1 MKTDKRGVIYLAAP
15 YSSPDSYVEWS
26 RYKKTCSAAARMM
39 AEGIAVFSPLA
50 NTIPAVHLGGLD
62 IDHAAFLRID
72 KTILARCDELLILAL
87 DGWRQSRGVQQEA
100 AEAIRLHLPIILVKE
115 NEIDALPVLSKDSC
129 FYKQSTILS
138 YGT

>member
-1 MKTDKRGVIYLAAP
+1 MKPDQKGVIYLAAP
-15 YSSPDSYVEWS
+15 YSSPNPYVEWT
-26 RYKKTCSAAARMM
+26 RYKKTCVAAARLM

-72 KTILARCDELLILAL
+72 KTILVRCDELMILAL
-87 DGWRQSRGVQQEA
+87 DGWRESKGVQQEA
-100 AEAIRLHLPIILVKE
+100 AEAIRHYLPIILVKE